1 MKKSNFLAILILLT
15 CLPFT
20 ALAADEP
27 LLDFT
32 MYKYIHPEDIP
43 EDTPSNKM
51 LVYVEESF
59 SNEDLYEIRNQMSA
73 RSYDWRTQLPLTTDP
88 IYAEEQNM
96 SLRMYFDLRSDVF
109 QLAFEI
115 EDRAELYNIEKRGSF
130 LSPESY
136 SWYQNHLAHFQTLIP
151 TLTEELEF
159 AQAYSGFVRDLSED
173 EARKLFGPM
182 LTREA
187 DAEETMRLSEAALK
201 QLEYLQRIELT
212 YVEYPFPE
220 RVSAEQLQDLI
231 DEHGFSEEEQHNA
244 VQESEGQAGLPQLT
258 GTATLE
264 TSSRGGIPWGRML
277 GWTLFGSALGWLG
290 KKAFDRLRVVMARK
304 FIEMLKKA
312 APEERKEM
320 LKNFQSG
327 TKARNYANAGAA
339 KAAEKISPFSKAT
352 RFFSEKIGRRVPVA
366 ATIYS
371 AYDTF
376 DTITDPELVEKE
388 KWKQTTATL
397 WKGAWAVVGGAA
409 GTLISPGYGS
419 VAVGFAGYTFGEMT
433 SSWAEKAG
441 ENLYHL
447 FH

>member
-173 EARKLFGPM
+173 EARKLF
-182 LTREA
+182 
-187 DAEETMRLSEAALK
+187 
-201 QLEYLQRIELT
+201 
-212 YVEYPFPE
+212 
-220 RVSAEQLQDLI
+220 
-231 DEHGFSEEEQHNA
+231 
-244 VQESEGQAGLPQLT
+244 
-258 GTATLE
+258 
-264 TSSRGGIPWGRML
+264 
-277 GWTLFGSALGWLG
+277 WT
-290 KKAFDRLRVVMARK
+290 
-304 FIEMLKKA
+304 
-312 APEERKEM
+312 
-320 LKNFQSG
+320 
-327 TKARNYANAGAA
+327 
-339 KAAEKISPFSKAT
+339 
-352 RFFSEKIGRRVPVA
+352 
-366 ATIYS
+366 
-371 AYDTF
+371 
-376 DTITDPELVEKE
+376 
-388 KWKQTTATL
+388 
-397 WKGAWAVVGGAA
+397 
-409 GTLISPGYGS
+409 
-419 VAVGFAGYTFGEMT
+419 
-433 SSWAEKAG
+433 
-441 ENLYHL
+441 
-447 FH
+447 